1 MEGPTVKKRVR
12 IGDIRKRSS
21 CCSPKGD
28 TEQKPVFYQESSCCA
43 PQSQNEPDSSPCCG
57 TAKKEPEAVALS
69 FVPSVAQAVST
80 DWSLEDYLGQFRCRV
95 SSYRNSYVVNPGL
108 YAVGNPD
115 TNSDVFV
122 SANYKLSFNILRRSL
137 KGMNAW
143 ILVLDTKGINVWC
156 AAGKRT
162 FGTDELILR
171 ISEVHLGKVVNHRR
185 VIVPQLGAPGIA
197 AHLVAK
203 NTGFRV
209 YYGPVDANDIPAY
222 IAAGYKATDEMRT
235 VRFTWLDRL
244 VLTPMEINPVMKK
257 FPLYALI
264 VLIVFGIQPYGIIFR
279 DALAGGWPFI
289 FLGLISVLAGALLTP
304 LLLPFIPFRAF
315 AIKGWIIGMISVF
328 VSLSLTGILDH
339 GNTSLLIFTYL
350 FFPLLSSYIALQFTG
365 STAFTGMSGVK
376 KELRYALPVYKAAAA
391 ISFLLLLISR
401 VGQWGLL

>member
-1 MEGPTVKKRVR
+1 MEEPTVKKRVR
-12 IGDIRKRSS
+12 IGDIRKQTS

-43 PQSQNEPDSSPCCG
+43 PQPQKEPASSPCCG
-57 TAKKEPEAVALS
+57 TAKKEPEAVALN
-69 FVPSVAQAVST
+69 FVPPVVQTVST

-95 SSYRNSYVVNPGL
+95 SSYRNSYIVNPGL
-108 YAVGNPD
+108 YAVGTPGKD
-115 TNSDVFV
+115 SDVFV
-122 SANYKLSFNILRRSL
+122 SANYKLSFDILRRSL

-162 FGTDELILR
+162 FGTEELILR
-171 ISEVHLGKVVNHRR
+171 ISEVHLDKVVNHRR

-197 AHLVAK
+197 AHLVVK
-203 NTGFRV
+203 KTGFRV
-209 YYGPVDANDIPAY
+209 SYGPVDARDIPAY
-222 IAAGYKATDEMRT
+222 ISSGYKATDEMRT

-257 FPLYALI
+257 FPLYALV

-279 DALAGGWPFI
+279 DALVGGWPFI

-304 LLLPFIPFRAF
+304 LLLPLIPFRAF
-315 AIKGWIIGMISVF
+315 AIKGWIIGMLSVF
-328 VSLSLTGILDH
+328 VSLSLTGLLDH
-339 GNTSLLIFTYL
+339 GNTSLLLFTYL

-391 ISFLLLLISR
+391 ISFVLLLISR
-401 VGQWGLL
+401 LGQWGVL

>member
-1 MEGPTVKKRVR
+1 MEEPTVKKRVR
-12 IGDIRKRSS
+12 IGDIRKQI
-21 CCSPKGD
+21 CCTPKKRE
-28 TEQKPVFYQESSCCA
+28 TFYQESSCCA
-43 PQSQNEPDSSPCCG
+43 PQSQKEPASSPCCG
-57 TAKKEPEAVALS
+57 AAKKEPEAVAS
-69 FVPSVAQAVST
+69 NFVPPVVQAVST

-95 SSYRNSYVVNPGL
+95 SSYRNSYIVNPGL
-108 YAVGNPD
+108 YAVGTPD
-115 TNSDVFV
+115 NGSDVFV
-122 SANYKLSFNILRRSL
+122 SANYKLSFDILRRSL
-137 KGMNAW
+137 KGINAW

-162 FGTDELILR
+162 FGTDELIRR
-171 ISEVHLGKVVNHRR
+171 ISAIHLDKVVTHRR

-197 AHLVAK
+197 AHLVVK
-203 NTGFRV
+203 KSGFRV
-209 YYGPVDANDIPAY
+209 YYGPVDARDIPAY
-222 IAAGYKATDEMRT
+222 ITAGYKATDEMRT

-257 FPLYALI
+257 FPLYALV

-279 DALAGGWPFI
+279 DALVGGWPFI

-315 AIKGWIIGMISVF
+315 AIKGWIVGFISVF
-328 VSLSLTGILDH
+328 FIQNIMGTKDK
-339 GNTSLLIFTYL
+339 SLLIFTYL

-391 ISFLLLLISR
+391 ISFILLLISR
-401 VGQWGLL
+401 LGQWGVL

>member
-1 MEGPTVKKRVR
+1 METSIIKKRIR
-12 IGDIRKRSS
+12 IGDIRKQTS
-21 CCSPKGD
+21 CCTPKGD

-43 PQSQNEPDSSPCCG
+43 PQSQNEPASSPCYG
-57 TAKKEPEAVALS
+57 AAKKGPETVALN
-69 FVPSVAQAVST
+69 FVPPVVQTVST
-80 DWSLEDYLGQFRCRV
+80 DWSLEDHLGQIRCRV
-95 SSYRNSYVVNPGL
+95 SSYRNSYIVTPGL
-108 YAVGNPD
+108 YAVGTPD
-115 TNSDVFV
+115 NGSDVFV
-122 SANYKLSFNILRRSL
+122 SANYKLSFDILRRSL
-137 KGMNAW
+137 KGINAW

-171 ISEVHLGKVVNHRR
+171 ISEVHLDKVVSHRR

-197 AHLVAK
+197 AHLVVK
-203 NTGFRV
+203 KSGFRV
-209 YYGPVDANDIPAY
+209 HYGPVDARDIPAY
-222 IAAGYKATDEMRT
+222 VAAGYKATDEMRT

-244 VLTPMEINPVMKK
+244 VLTPMEINPVMGK

-315 AIKGWIIGMISVF
+315 AIKGWIVGFISVF
-328 VSLSLTGILDH
+328 FIQDIVRTTDK
-339 GNTSLLIFTYL
+339 SLLMFTYL

-376 KELRYALPVYKAAAA
+376 KELRYTLPVYKAAAA
-391 ISFLLLLISR
+391 ISFVLLLISR
-401 VGQWGLL
+401 LGQWGVL

>member
-1 MEGPTVKKRVR
+1 MEEPIVKKRVR
-12 IGDIRKRSS
+12 IGDIRKQTS
-21 CCSPKGD
+21 CCTPKGN

-43 PQSQNEPDSSPCCG
+43 PQSQKEPATSPCCG
-57 TAKKEPEAVALS
+57 TTKKEPETVALNL
-69 FVPSVAQAVST
+69 VPPVIQTVST

-95 SSYRNSYVVNPGL
+95 SSYRNSYIVNPGL
-108 YAVGNPD
+108 YAVERPD
-115 TNSDVFV
+115 EDSDVFV
-122 SANYKLSFNILRRSL
+122 SANYKLSFDILRRSL
-137 KGMNAW
+137 RGINAW

-162 FGTDELILR
+162 FGTDELIR
-171 ISEVHLGKVVNHRR
+171 HISEVHLDKVVSHRR

-203 NTGFRV
+203 KSGFRV
-209 YYGPVDANDIPAY
+209 YYGPVDARDIPAY
-222 IAAGYKATDEMRT
+222 ISAGYKATDEMRT

-244 VLTPMEINPVMKK
+244 VLTPMEINPVMGK

-279 DALAGGWPFI
+279 DSLAGGWPFL
-289 FLGLISVLAGALLTP
+289 FLGLVSVLAGALLTP
-304 LLLPFIPFRAF
+304 LLLPLIPFRAF
-315 AIKGWIIGMISVF
+315 AIKGWIVGFISVF
-328 VSLSLTGILDH
+328 FIQDIIRTSDK
-339 GNTSLLIFTYL
+339 SLLIFTYL

-391 ISFLLLLISR
+391 ISLLLLLISR
-401 VGQWGLL
+401 LGQWGVL